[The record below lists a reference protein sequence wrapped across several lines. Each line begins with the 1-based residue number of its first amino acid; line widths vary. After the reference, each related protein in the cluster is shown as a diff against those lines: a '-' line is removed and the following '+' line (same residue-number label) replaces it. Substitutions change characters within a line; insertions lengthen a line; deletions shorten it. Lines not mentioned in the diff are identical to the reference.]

1 MTTAFGP
8 LFTKPRRGVLIVWAT
23 LAMLNLVAGI
33 FISSSPQ
40 RLTDLDTMSGWAGEW
55 VGGVNVYRVPDS
67 YVDYPP
73 NAIVL
78 LSPLGLLPTGGV
90 APVWLVLNIGLVCL
104 APYLAARFFRPHDPF
119 RVIALPVLMFL
130 CWGGVRTLT
139 QFTTFALA
147 LSMAALAVADRR
159 PWGAGALLGL
169 AMMKPHVA
177 LPVFLWAAFTR
188 RWSVVL
194 TSVALVAA
202 LFAAFCVWA
211 RETPMSVLIDYA
223 EDVMVYYTGDTS
235 LSGLSELRPLIW
247 QIAPDKSD
255 VDAIVGSFAIG
266 LLAAICVAGFQE
278 GGVRKRVLYAA
289 PPLVACWCL
298 LTFRHLTY
306 GFIVLV
312 PVLML
317 LALNDAEQSPLR
329 KALFWILQLGMMFD
343 IPGLTRR
350 MGLAD
355 TPLYAN
361 VFIHADRLLMLA
373 LFVGLVILAW
383 KEPPEPGVSVQRTIV
398 AARNS

>member
-8 LFTKPRRGVLIVWAT
+8 LFTKPRRGALIVWAT

-55 VGGVNVYRVPDS
+55 IGGVNVYRVPDS

-78 LSPLGLLPTGGV
+78 LSPLGLLPMGV
-90 APVWLVLNIGLVCL
+90 AAPVWLVLNIGLVCL

-188 RWSVVL
+188 RWPVVL

-211 RETPMSVLIDYA
+211 WDTPMSVLIDYA
-223 EDVMVYYTGDTS
+223 EDVMVYYTGDAS

-255 VDAIVGSFAIG
+255 VDAIVGSCAIG

-383 KEPPEPGVSVQRTIV
+383 REPPEPGVSFQRTIV